1 MITYIKKQWLK
12 FSLSRKLGVFS
23 VLIVFVM
30 GISVFFNIQVVNF
43 SLGSFYVVL
52 DDNSRCYAFQEALET
67 EIKAFERLIREQSGE
82 NLEQYATA
90 CANTEQRMNALP
102 YDYSKIGSE
111 RYARTWNII
120 NSYENYKEFREQVIE
135 ESPFETSFIP
145 NLYQVYG
152 MQDYLQDYARRL
164 LSATLTE
171 GMDVYQDNA
180 SVFLATPYAIL
191 LFSAIVLAVAMV
203 LTKILSRTLVSPLVM
218 LAECSRKMEKNDF
231 GWEDL
236 VTENGDEVGELV
248 LSFNKMKHA
257 MEAYINTL
265 KENNEM
271 AMLLHKEELE
281 KIEMEKRLNAAK
293 LEFLKSQIN
302 PHFLF
307 NTLNMISCMA
317 KLEDAATTEK
327 MITSMSSL
335 FRYNL
340 KTEEQIVPLQQEL
353 KIAWDYIYIQQMRFG
368 SRIQY
373 SCSLEV
379 DKSEVMIPSFTLQ
392 PLIENAI
399 VHGLSKKEQGGRLF
413 LRIWKQG
420 GAVRIS
426 VADTGQGMSE
436 VKKEQLVAALKEH
449 ATETMGIGLG
459 NIYQRIHAMYQGGEV
474 KIYSKEGRGTV
485 IQITVPQGEAKAAGY

>member
-12 FSLSRKLGVFS
+12 FSLSWKLGVFS
-23 VLIVFVM
+23 ILIVFVM
-30 GISVFFNIQVVNF
+30 GISVLFNIQVVSF

-52 DDNSRCYAFQEALET
+52 DDNSKCYAFQEALET
-67 EIKAFERLIREQSGE
+67 EIKAFERLIREQSKE
-82 NLEQYATA
+82 NKEQYTIA
-90 CANTEQRMNALP
+90 CARTERSMEELP
-102 YDYSKIGSE
+102 YDYSQIGPE
-111 RYARTWNII
+111 RYARTWNIK
-120 NSYENYKEFREQVIE
+120 NSYGNYKDFRNRIIE

-164 LSATLTE
+164 ISATLTE
-171 GMDVYQDNA
+171 GMEVYQDKA
-180 SVFLATPYAIL
+180 PVFRATPYAIF
-191 LFSAIVLAVAMV
+191 LFSVAVLAVAMA
-203 LTKILSRTLVSPLVM
+203 LTKILSHTLVSPLVM
-218 LAECSRKMEKNDF
+218 LAQCSRRMEKNDF
-231 GWEDL
+231 GWDDL
-236 VTENGDEVGELV
+236 AVENQDEVGELV
-248 LSFNKMKHA
+248 LAFNKMKHA

-271 AMLLHKEELE
+271 AMLLHKEEME
-281 KIEMEKRLNAAK
+281 KMEMEKRLNAAK

-317 KLEDAATTEK
+317 NLEEAATTEK

-353 KIAWDYIYIQQMRFG
+353 KVAQDYIYIQQMRFG

-379 DKSEVMIPSFTLQ
+379 DKSKVLIPSFTLQ
-392 PLIENAI
+392 PLLENAI
-399 VHGLSKKEQGGRLF
+399 GHGLSKKEQGGRLF
-413 LRIWKQG
+413 LRIWKHG
-420 GAVRIS
+420 EAVRIS
-426 VADTGQGMSE
+426 VADTGQGMNE
-436 VKKEQLVAALKEH
+436 EKKEALIAALEEH

-459 NIYQRIHAMYQGGEV
+459 NIYQRIHAMYQGGDL

-485 IQITVPQGEAKAAGY
+485 IQITIPQGETKIRP